1 MRCLVA
7 LLLLVTSTVYGQQ
20 VLPSFTSELIESV
33 WIDENI
39 RNQPKEFFIKIYDY
53 NKDSARLIKSPITP
67 HYLLKSGQLK
77 EVQFIANKEL
87 IKSHIFD
94 EHGRIIEQRRFGF
107 QENMPK
113 ITYQYDDHNNEAI
126 ETVFRLG
133 DRIHSKSI
141 VKYNSSYQIIEKQE
155 YRGND
160 KLNRFWRFEYNDQ
173 NDLVADQFYDTY
185 NGLDKPTDSLHIRYK
200 YDDQKRKVSRHDYRT
215 NQLASRTDYVY
226 YPDSLVKQTTF
237 FRFDGIANERH
248 LEIKKDSLR
257 VMVRGFFKNGDT
269 VNYRSRFK
277 EIYLYGDLVEYESKT
292 MRGTYV
298 DRFTTFYE
306 YDEMSN
312 WIKKT
317 TYSNGVI
324 IKKEERTIRY

>member
-7 LLLLVTSTVYGQQ
+7 LLLLTTSTVYSQQ
-20 VLPSFTSELIESV
+20 LLPSFNSELIEVV

-53 NKDSARLIKSPITP
+53 NKDSARLIKSPVTP

-77 EVQFIANKEL
+77 EVQFISNKEL

-113 ITYQYDDHNNEAI
+113 VTYQYDDQNNEAI
-126 ETVFRLG
+126 ETVYRLG
-133 DRIHSKSI
+133 DRVHSKSI
-141 VKYNSSYQIIEKQE
+141 VKYNSRHQVIEKQE

-160 KLNRFWRFEYNDQ
+160 KLNRFWRYHYNDQ

-185 NGLDKPTDSLHIRYK
+185 NGVDKPTDSLYIRYK
-200 YDDQKRKVSRHDYRT
+200 YDDQKRKVSRHDFRT
-215 NQLASRTDYVY
+215 NQLESRTDYVY
-226 YPDSLVKQTTF
+226 YSDSLVKQTTF
-237 FRFDGIANERH
+237 FRFDGIPRERH
-248 LEIKKDSLR
+248 LEIKKDSLKI
-257 VMVRGFFKNGDT
+257 MVKGFFKNGDT

-277 EIYLYGDLVEYESKT
+277 EIYLYGDLVEYESRT

>member
-7 LLLLVTSTVYGQQ
+7 LVLLTTSTVYGQQ
-20 VLPSFTSELIESV
+20 LLPSFNSELIESV

-77 EVQFIANKEL
+77 EVQFIENKKV
-87 IKSHIFD
+87 IKSHLFD
-94 EHGRIIEQRRFGF
+94 EHGRIVEQRRFGF

-113 ITYQYDDHNNEAI
+113 VTYQYDDQNNESI
-126 ETVFRLG
+126 ETVYRIG
-133 DRIHSKSI
+133 DRVHSKSI
-141 VKYNSSYQIIEKQE
+141 VKYNSSYQVIEKQE

-160 KLNRFWRFEYNDQ
+160 KLNRFWRYHYNGQ
-173 NDLVADQFYDTY
+173 NDLIADQFYDVF
-185 NGLDKPTDSLHIRYK
+185 NGIDKPTDSLHISYK
-200 YDDQKRKVSRHDYRT
+200 YDDENRKVSRHDYRS
-215 NQLASRTDYVY
+215 NQLESRTDYVHY
-226 YPDSLVKQTTF
+226 NDSLVKQTTF
-237 FRFDGIANERH
+237 FRFDGIPRERH

-257 VMVRGFFKNGDT
+257 VMVKGFFKNGDT

-277 EIYLYGDLVEYESKT
+277 EIYLYGDLVEYESRT